1 MSAHRIVLVEDD
13 DDLRL
18 IASMSLETMG
28 GHKVLALES
37 GARAVDEAANFIP
50 DLLILD
56 VSMPVMDGPQTLA
69 ALRQQPALRDV
80 PAVFLTAHTQAKQ
93 VTRYRS
99 LGAVDVI
106 AKPFDPKHLCDR
118 VQAVLDLPKA
128 RREQAVMSWAPTQP
142 GALPEATPTALVVED
157 DPGVR
162 YLLGFI
168 LGQQG
173 WRVVEAH
180 DGPQALEAI
189 KKGEVTD
196 VVLMDIMLPGIDGLK
211 LLVLLRAEGRWRGV
225 PVMMLTA
232 KGDEASVA
240 RAYAAG
246 ASDYLGKPFEPADL
260 AARLK
265 RLRQKSTGR

>member
-1 MSAHRIVLVEDD
+1 MSRRRIVLVEDD
-13 DDLRL
+13 DDLRMV
-18 IASMSLETMG
+18 ASMSLQSMG

-37 GARAVDEAANFIP
+37 GARAVAEAANFTP

-69 ALRQQPALRDV
+69 ALRQQPALQDV

-93 VTRYRS
+93 VAQYRS

-106 AKPFDPKHLCDR
+106 AKPFDPQHLCDR
-118 VQAVLDLPKA
+118 VQAVLELPQGE
-128 RREQAVMSWAPTQP
+128 RERAVMSWAPTLS
-142 GALPEATPTALVVED
+142 GALPEATPSALVIED

-162 YLLGFI
+162 YLLEFI
-168 LGQQG
+168 LRQQG
-173 WRVVEAH
+173 WRVLEAH

-189 KKGEVTD
+189 KQGEVTD
-196 VVLMDIMLPGIDGLK
+196 VVLLDIMLPDIDGLK

-232 KGDEASVA
+232 KGDEPSVA

-260 AARLK
+260 VARLK
-265 RLRQKSTGR
+265 RLRQKKAGR

>member
-1 MSAHRIVLVEDD
+1 MSARRIVLVEDD
-13 DDLRL
+13 DDLRMV
-18 IASMSLETMG
+18 ASMSLESIG

-37 GARAVDEAANFIP
+37 GARAVKEAANFVP

-69 ALRQQPALRDV
+69 ALRQQAALRDV
-80 PAVFLTAHTQAKQ
+80 PLVFLTAHTRGKE
-93 VTRYRS
+93 VTHYRS

-118 VQAVLDLPKA
+118 VQAVLELPPTKRA
-128 RREQAVMSWAPTQP
+128 KAVMSWAPTQP
-142 GALPEATPTALVVED
+142 GVLPEATPTALVVED

-168 LGQQG
+168 LRQQG
-173 WRVVEAH
+173 WRVIEAH

-189 KKGEVTD
+189 KRGEVTD
-196 VVLMDIMLPGIDGLK
+196 VVLMDIMLLGIDGLK
-211 LLVLLRAEGRWRGV
+211 LLVLLRAESRWRGV

-232 KGDEASVA
+232 KGDETSVSH
-240 RAYAAG
+240 AYAAG
-246 ASDYLGKPFEPADL
+246 ATDYLSKPFEPTEL

-265 RLRQKSTGR
+265 SLRDRPAPR